1 MKTIEIAGR
10 VFDLVK
16 YEEERFGPLNTQPE
30 GFFEQLKGKP
40 LEEQVAYYRYSS
52 SYERTRVYAGG
63 EETGTGPHKY
73 GGNIAECNSVTG
85 LIIKE
90 DENLVVGVMLGES
103 DYMLAG
109 RCYSW
114 ETEDNNGA
122 GYKTYSESESLTC
135 IMVEK

>member
-1 MKTIEIAGR
+1 M
-10 VFDLVK
+10 
-16 YEEERFGPLNTQPE
+16 
-30 GFFEQLKGKP
+30 
-40 LEEQVAYYRYSS
+40 AYYNYSFRYESS
-52 SYERTRVYAGG
+52 RVYAGG

-73 GGNIAECNSVTG
+73 GGNIMECTGING

-90 DENLVVGVMLGES
+90 DENIIVGVTFNNG

-109 RCYSW
+109 QTDYW

-135 IMVEK
+135 IMVKK

>member
-1 MKTIEIAGR
+1 MEKIKIQDKE
-10 VFDLVK
+10 FDIVK
-16 YEEERFGPLNTQPE
+16 YDEDRFGPLNTQPE

-40 LEEQVAYYRYSS
+40 FEEQIAYYRYTF

-63 EETGTGPHKY
+63 DETGTGPHKY
-73 GGNIAECNSVTG
+73 GGNLLSSSSVTG
-85 LIIKE
+85 LIVKE
-90 DENLVVGVMLGES
+90 DENLVVGVMLGET

-109 RCYSW
+109 RAYSW

-135 IMVEK
+135 IMVKK